1 MECTNTLKILLDIT
15 LITILLHFIHTLGHA
30 ISISRQVEVVLLIP
44 MNKNYYILK
53 NYIEGQVI
61 SIRKYMY
68 TLIEA

>member
-1 MECTNTLKILLDIT
+1 MECTNTLKILLDTT
-15 LITILLHFIHTLGHA
+15 LITILLHFIHTHGHG

-68 TLIEA
+68 ILIEG